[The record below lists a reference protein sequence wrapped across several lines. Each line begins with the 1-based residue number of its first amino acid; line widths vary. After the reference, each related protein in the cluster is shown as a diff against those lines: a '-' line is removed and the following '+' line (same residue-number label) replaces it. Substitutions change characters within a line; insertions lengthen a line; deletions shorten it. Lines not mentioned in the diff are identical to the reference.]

1 MRARRVLSRIMSLR
15 DAVLAALVDGELSG
29 YDLSKAFDATVA
41 NFWTATPQQLYRE
54 LDRMDRDDVI
64 AARLVE
70 QDGRP
75 NKKLFSLTDKGREA
89 LRLVSH
95 KRSKLPAIRD
105 EHLVA
110 VHALEAVDL
119 EPMTAAIRERMQLS
133 RDKLARYDR
142 MAHRLLD
149 GRTETDFLATADR
162 IGPYLTLMRG
172 RMFEEESLRWGARVL
187 EVLDA
192 RAGRN

>member
-1 MRARRVLSRIMSLR
+1 MSLR
-15 DAVLAALVDGELSG
+15 SAILASLVDGEMSG
-29 YDLSKAFDATVA
+29 YELSKAFDATVA
-41 NFWTATPQQLYRE
+41 NFWTATSQQVYRE
-54 LDRMDRDDVI
+54 LDRMADDGVVVG
-64 AARLVE
+64 RLVP

-75 NKKLFSLTDKGREA
+75 DKRLFRLTDTGRDA
-89 LRLVSH
+89 LREVCAH
-95 KRSKLPAIRD
+95 TPRTPAIRD

-110 VHALEAVDL
+110 VHALEAGDAGAVADAVR
-119 EPMTAAIRERMQLS
+119 TRMQLA

-149 GRTETDFLATADR
+149 GRTETDFLATAER
-162 IGPYLTLMRG
+162 VGPYLTLMRG

-192 RAGRN
+192 RGLAGRTSQNDAHR

>member
-1 MRARRVLSRIMSLR
+1 MSLR
-15 DAVLAALVDGELSG
+15 DAVLAALVDGEMSG

-54 LDRMDRDDVI
+54 LDRMDQDEVI
-64 AARLVE
+64 SARLVE

-75 NKKLFSLTDKGREA
+75 NKRLFSLTDKGRDA
-89 LRLVSH
+89 LRQVSH
-95 KRSKLPAIRD
+95 RHPKLPAIRD

-110 VHALEAVDL
+110 IHALEAGDL
-119 EPMTAAIRERMQLS
+119 EPMTDSIRERMQLS

-142 MAHRLLD
+142 LAHRLLD
-149 GRTETDFLATADR
+149 GRTETEFLATADR

-187 EVLDA
+187 EVLDSRAA
-192 RAGRN
+192 RR

>member
-1 MRARRVLSRIMSLR
+1 MSLR
-15 DAVLAALVDGELSG
+15 DAVLAALVDGEMSG

-54 LDRMDRDDVI
+54 LDRMDRDEVI
-64 AARLVE
+64 SARLVE

-75 NKKLFSLTDKGREA
+75 NKRLFSLTDKGRAA
-89 LRLVSH
+89 LRQVSH
-95 KRSKLPAIRD
+95 RQPKLPAIRD

-110 VHALEAVDL
+110 IHALEAGDL
-119 EPMTAAIRERMQLS
+119 EPMTDAIRERMQLS

-149 GRTETDFLATADR
+149 GRTETEFLATADR

-187 EVLDA
+187 EVLDT
-192 RAGRN
+192 RAERG